1 MAEYVIENE
10 KLKLTVSSAG
20 AEKRSLIRK
29 SDGKELLWQADPAFW
44 ARTSPVLFP
53 VVGQYRNKISVYAG
67 KEYTMGQHGFARD
80 MEFDLEKQTD
90 SELWFSLKDTDKTH
104 ERYPFAFNLKIGYV
118 LENDT
123 VNVVW
128 NVINTDNRIM
138 YFSIV
143 AHPAFNCSLDTY
155 KLQFSK
161 NGSVVKSSLIS
172 EIIENDG
179 SGCLSGRQK
188 EITPDPETG
197 LLAMSDK
204 LFSEDALIFENE
216 QADEVTLCDDNDMPV
231 LNLMFDTKLF
241 GIWSP
246 VGKHAPFVCIEPWY
260 GRCDRTDFSGQL
272 EDREYGN
279 SLNPGELFSRSYTIK
294 IF

>member
-53 VVGQYRNKISVYAG
+53 VVGQYWNKTSVYDG
-67 KEYTMGQHGFARD
+67 KDYTMGQHGFARD
-80 MEFDLEKQTD
+80 MEFNLEKQTD
-90 SELWFSLKDTDKTH
+90 SELWFSLVDTEETH
-104 ERYPFAFNLKIGYV
+104 EKYPFVFNLKIGYV
-118 LENDT
+118 LDNDT

-138 YFSIV
+138 YFSIG

-188 EITPDPETG
+188 EISPNPETG

-216 QADEVTLCDDNDMPV
+216 QADEVTLYDDNDMPI

-260 GRCDRTDFSGQL
+260 GRCDRIDFSGRL

-279 SLNPGELFSRSYTIK
+279 SLNSGESFKKSYTIK